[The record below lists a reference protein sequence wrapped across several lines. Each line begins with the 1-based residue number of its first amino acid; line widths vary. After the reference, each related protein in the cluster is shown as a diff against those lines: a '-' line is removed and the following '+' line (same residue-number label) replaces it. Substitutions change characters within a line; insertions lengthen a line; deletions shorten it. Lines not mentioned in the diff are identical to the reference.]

1 MKPKVRKAV
10 FPVAGLGTR
19 FLPATKAMPK
29 ELLPIIDKPLIQYA
43 AEEAIAAGLDTLIF
57 ITGRNKR
64 AIEDHFDGN
73 NELDLVLRSKG
84 KNEIADKVKNILPEG
99 IECVFVRQRE
109 QLGLGHAVLCAERVV
124 GNEPFALLL
133 ADDFLMS
140 DGCGITSDLIKGYEK
155 TGKTQLSVMTVNG
168 PEISKYGVVMPNKKT
183 SSVAGLI
190 EKPSFEKAPSNL
202 ASIGRYVLTPD
213 IFEILR
219 NQSSGVAGEI
229 QLADSI
235 NEQAKKNMV
244 EAVLLIGKRFDC
256 GSIKGYVEAIKCA
269 ASDYKF
275 D

>member
-1 MKPKVRKAV
+1 MKSNIRKAV

-29 ELLPIIDKPLIQYA
+29 ELLPIIEKPLIQYA

-73 NELDLVLRSKG
+73 NELELALRSKG
-84 KNEIADKVKNILPEG
+84 KNEMADMVKNILPEG

-133 ADDFLMS
+133 ADDFITYS
-140 DGCGITSDLIKGYEK
+140 GKGITTDLIEK
-155 TGKTQLSVMTVNG
+155 FKKSGKSQLSVMEVDG
-168 PEISKYGVVMPNKKT
+168 PDISKYGVIVPNNET
-183 SSVAGLI
+183 GLVAGII
-190 EKPSFEKAPSNL
+190 EKPDFEIAPSDL

-213 IFEILR
+213 IFDILR
-219 NQSSGVAGEI
+219 KQSIGFGDEI
-229 QLADSI
+229 QLTDSI
-235 NEQAKKNMV
+235 NVQACNNMV
-244 EAVLLIGKRFDC
+244 ETVMLNGKRFDC
-256 GSIKGYVEAIKCA
+256 GSIRGYIDAIKYM
-269 ASDYKF
+269 SLSYDF

>member
-1 MKPKVRKAV
+1 MKSKVRKAV

-73 NELDLVLRSKG
+73 SELELALRSKG
-84 KNEIADKVKNILPEG
+84 KNEMADMVKNILPEG
-99 IECVFVRQRE
+99 IECVFVRQKE

-133 ADDFLMS
+133 ADDFLTYS
-140 DGCGITSDLIKGYEK
+140 GNGIMSDLISGYEK
-155 TGKTQLSVMTVNG
+155 TGKSQLSVMKVNG
-168 PEISKYGVVMPNKKT
+168 PDISKYGVIVPNNET
-183 SSVAGLI
+183 GLVAGLI
-190 EKPSFEKAPSNL
+190 EKPNFENAPSNL

-213 IFEILR
+213 IFNILR
-219 NQSSGVAGEI
+219 NQSIGVANEI

-235 NEQAKKNMV
+235 NAQALKNMV
-244 EAVLLIGKRFDC
+244 EAVLLNGKRFDC
-256 GSIKGYVEAIKCA
+256 GSVEGYINAIKYVYQN
-269 ASDYKF
+269 SIID
-275 D
+275 